1 MGINLVKL
9 KNTPKA
15 RLNMNINK
23 LNLIQVFFYVLLI
36 VSTPAD
42 AAPAPV
48 QGQYVLTSGNT
59 GAFKYTPLRA
69 IIQYGSEGNFV
80 ICGKSYPGSMYAIR
94 YGQYAGGV
102 GMVWYYG
109 TSGIMAGNAV
119 VQRQAD
125 LTACPNISLLITPTS
140 CSVGSITF
148 TARNGTP
155 IDSGM
160 LTVGFR

>member
-1 MGINLVKL
+1 
-9 KNTPKA
+9 
-15 RLNMNINK
+15 MNINK
-23 LNLIQVFFYVLLI
+23 LNLIQVFFFGLLI
-36 VSTPAD
+36 VSTPAG

-69 IIQYGSEGNFV
+69 IIQYGSEGNYV
-80 ICGKSYPGSMYAIR
+80 IGGKSYPGSMYAIR

-119 VQRQAD
+119 VQRQVD
-125 LTACPNISLLITPTS
+125 LTACQTLNLTITPIS
-140 CSVGSITF
+140 CSIGSMTTID
-148 TARNGTP
+148 RRGNVL
-155 IDSGM
+155 DSGTV
-160 LTVGFR
+160 TVGFR